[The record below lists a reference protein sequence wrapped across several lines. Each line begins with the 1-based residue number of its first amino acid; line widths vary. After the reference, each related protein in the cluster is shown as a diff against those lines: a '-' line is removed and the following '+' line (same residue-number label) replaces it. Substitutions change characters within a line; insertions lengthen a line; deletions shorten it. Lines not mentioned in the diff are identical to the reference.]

1 MSWETPKLELYDK
14 FDPKDFLTAL
24 PDDYKESN
32 KPLIVYVATDS
43 DLPDVLRKVT
53 DAEQNVFRD
62 ENVALGGKLFRAVR
76 LKGDKINKSHVY
88 WSTLGGKELPRAIV
102 VDAAGQ
108 KVGGL
113 EGNDLSASGLFK
125 LMKKAS
131 ARTFK
136 TDLEKVVKE
145 SRSLL
150 DEMDQVEAKQK
161 VLEER
166 KKTAKQGSEK
176 SIAEEEARLAQQM
189 QDIEAR
195 EAELLKRAS
204 GDRKV
209 TKN

>member
-1 MSWETPKLELYDK
+1 
-14 FDPKDFLTAL
+14 L
-24 PDDYKESN
+24 PDDFKQSD

-43 DLPDVLRKVT
+43 DLPDVQRKVT

-62 ENVALGGKLFRAVR
+62 ENVALGGK
-76 LKGDKINKSHVY
+76 D
-88 WSTLGGKELPRAIV
+88 LPRAIV
-102 VDAAGQ
+102 VDTAGQ

-161 VLEER
+161 LLEER

-176 SIAEEEARLAQQM
+176 AIAEEEARLAQQM
-189 QDIEAR
+189 NDIEAR

-204 GDRKV
+204 SDRKV